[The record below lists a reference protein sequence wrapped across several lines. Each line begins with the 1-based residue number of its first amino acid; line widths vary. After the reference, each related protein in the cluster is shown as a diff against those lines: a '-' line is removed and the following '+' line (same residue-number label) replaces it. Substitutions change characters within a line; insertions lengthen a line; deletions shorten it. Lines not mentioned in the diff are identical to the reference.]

1 MMHLYKSTVFMIII
15 ILWQALYVIA
25 SEFRDFEIARVTFP
39 NAEFLRIHLSVSVF
53 VSTGFAISEKFS
65 NLKNL
70 MAQFLLR

>member
-1 MMHLYKSTVFMIII
+1 M
-15 ILWQALYVIA
+15 IA

-39 NAEFLRIHLSVSVF
+39 NAEFLRIHLSVSAF